1 MKMPHWMKLIVA
13 GLGVAGA
20 VAATLASGG
29 TLAVAIAAGASA
41 ATGALAT
48 LYHPTPGSDAEKK

>member
-1 MKMPHWMKLIVA
+1 MPHWMKLVTA

-20 VAATLASGG
+20 VIATIASGG
-29 TLAVAIAAGASA
+29 TALVAAAAGISA

-48 LYHPTPGSDAEKK
+48 LYHPTPGSEPPTS

>member
-1 MKMPHWMKLIVA
+1 VPHWIKLVIA

-20 VAATLASGG
+20 VVATIASGG
-29 TLAVAIAAGASA
+29 TAAVAAAAGISA

>member
-1 MKMPHWMKLIVA
+1 MKLVTA

-20 VAATLASGG
+20 VIATIASGG
-29 TLAVAIAAGASA
+29 TALVAAAAGISA

-48 LYHPTPGSDAEKK
+48 LYHPTPGSEPPTS

>member
-1 MKMPHWMKLIVA
+1 MPSWIKLAIA

-20 VAATLASGG
+20 VVATIASGG
-29 TLAVAIAAGASA
+29 TALVAAAAGISA

-48 LYHPTPGSDAEKK
+48 LYHPAPGSDKPTP